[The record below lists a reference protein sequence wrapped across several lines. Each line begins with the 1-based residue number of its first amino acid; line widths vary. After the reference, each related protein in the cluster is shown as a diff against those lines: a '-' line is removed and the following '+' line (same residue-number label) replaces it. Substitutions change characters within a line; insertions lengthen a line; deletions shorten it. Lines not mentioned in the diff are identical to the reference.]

1 MTLGDKN
8 VIKENTKGVSLKM
21 EEIGR
26 DFLEEYGLEGLS
38 SIIAA
43 AIIKAEE
50 ADPREKKVLFKAAI
64 KEVCRIAIEAGVD
77 PVDLCEASMTILE
90 ISNHEIARLRRELQD
105 KKRAQQASEEAQI
118 EKELSDEGY

>member
-26 DFLEEYGLEGLS
+26 DFLEEYGLKGLS